1 MKDRGA
7 IGFGGNL
14 STEQCTV
21 IEKTFDI
28 RFDLLFSQ
36 AAEVF
41 KNVYIY
47 YFILYLFFH
56 YFVIICLLLLLH
68 IFYLYCLLL
77 IITYY
82 LYNIFLIN

>member
-47 YFILYLFFH
+47 YFILYLFF
-56 YFVIICLLLLLH
+56 YYYYIFFICTVC
-68 IFYLYCLLL
+68 Y
-77 IITYY
+77 
-82 LYNIFLIN
+82 